1 MTDNTEKRGFQTE
14 VKQLL
19 NLLANSLYSNKEV
32 FLREL
37 ISNASDAIDKL
48 RFKAVQDQSV
58 YGNDSNL
65 HIRLSADKD
74 KKTLT
79 ISDNGIGMTR
89 DQICEHLGTIAK
101 SGTAEFFKNLS
112 GDQARDS
119 QLIGQFG
126 VGFYSAFIVAD
137 KVTVISRSAEAAPD
151 QAVCWESD
159 GTGEYTVST
168 VTKADRGT
176 DVILSLKEEN
186 SEYLEDWTLRSAV
199 TKYSDHISVPVE
211 MLETVKPEKKD
222 DAEENKDEKEAETA
236 EYTEWKQINE
246 AKALWTRSAK
256 DITDDEYKEFYK
268 HISHDYDD
276 PLVWAHNH
284 VEGAQEYTSL
294 LYVPKHAP
302 WDLFNREQ
310 KHGLKLYVQRVFI
323 MDDAEQFMPG
333 YLRFVK
339 GVLDSNDLP
348 LNVSREILQDSKL
361 TSKLKSGCTKKA
373 LQMLTKMA
381 KDENQDNYKTFW
393 KEYGSVIKEGLV
405 EDYENREEIF
415 DLIRFASTHNDNSE
429 QNVSLKDY
437 ISRMPEKQK
446 NIYFLTAATYA
457 AAASSP
463 YLETFKKKGIEVLL
477 LTERVDEWVM
487 NQVTEYKEKKFISV
501 TASDLELGDLEDK
514 EEKEKQESQAKE
526 NEDFLKKV
534 KEALGEQV
542 TDVKVTNRLTDT
554 PSCVI
559 GQGNQM
565 MTAQMRRLLEAS
577 GQKLP
582 DEKYTLEINM
592 DHDLVKQ
599 LAQETD
605 ESRFK
610 DWAQLILDEAI
621 LADQGALKEP
631 ARYVKLVNS
640 LLLHK

>member
-199 TKYSDHISVPVE
+199 IKYSDHISVPVE

>member
-89 DQICEHLGTIAK
+89 VQICEHLGTIAK

>member
-199 TKYSDHISVPVE
+199 IKYSDHISVPVE

-284 VEGAQEYTSL
+284 VEGAQEYTYL

-373 LQMLTKMA
+373 LQMLAKMA

>member
-199 TKYSDHISVPVE
+199 IKYSDHISVPVE

-246 AKALWTRSAK
+246 AKALWTRSPK

-373 LQMLTKMA
+373 LQMLAKMA